1 MKPATYEALKT
12 FDMRLHRAFPE
23 ATFRLIEPFEGYDM
37 AVEVTLP
44 VGKITWQNR
53 MQLAEITAA
62 LEEEYDVYIG
72 LLTKAAT

>member
-1 MKPATYEALKT
+1 MKSTTYEALKT
-12 FDMRLHRAFPE
+12 FDTRLHMAFPG
-23 ATFRLIEPFEGYDM
+23 ATFRLIEPFEGYDV

-44 VGKITWQNR
+44 IGKVTWHDR

-72 LLTKAAT
+72 LLTKTVT

>member
-12 FDMRLHRAFPE
+12 FDTRLHTTCPE
-23 ATFRLIEPFEGYDM
+23 ATFRLIDPFEGYDV

-44 VGKITWQNR
+44 VGQITWHDR

-62 LEEEYDVYIG
+62 VEEEYDVYIG
-72 LLTKAAT
+72 ILTKTAA

>member
-1 MKPATYEALKT
+1 MKSATYEALKT
-12 FDMRLHRAFPE
+12 FDTRLHVVFPG
-23 ATFRLIEPFEGYDM
+23 ATFRLIDPFEGYDV

-44 VGKITWQNR
+44 VDNITWHDR

-72 LLTKAAT
+72 LLTKSAT

>member
-1 MKPATYEALKT
+1 MKPATYEALKI
-12 FDMRLHRAFPE
+12 FDTQLHSAFPE
-23 ATFRLIEPFEGYDM
+23 ATFRLIDPFEGYDM

-44 VGKITWQNR
+44 VDKITWHDR

-72 LLTKAAT
+72 LLAKTAA

>member
-1 MKPATYEALKT
+1 MKSATYEALKT
-12 FDMRLHRAFPE
+12 FDTRLHVAFPG
-23 ATFRLIEPFEGYDM
+23 AAFRLIDPFEGYDV

-44 VGKITWQNR
+44 VDNITWHDR

-72 LLTKAAT
+72 LLTKTAT

>member
-1 MKPATYEALKT
+1 MKSAIYEALKA
-12 FDMRLHRAFPE
+12 FEARLDAAFPG
-23 ATFRLIEPFEGYDM
+23 ATFRLIEPFEGHDV

-44 VGKITWQNR
+44 VSAITWHER

-72 LLTKAAT
+72 LLTKTAA